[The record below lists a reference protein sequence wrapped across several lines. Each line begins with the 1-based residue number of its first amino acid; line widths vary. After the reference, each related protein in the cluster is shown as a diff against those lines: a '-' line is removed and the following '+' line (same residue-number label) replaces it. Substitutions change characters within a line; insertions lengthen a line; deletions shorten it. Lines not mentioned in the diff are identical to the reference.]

1 MIKPWDSFFKLKIE
15 KIFKEKYYILD
26 IGGGLRIDPSK
37 NNRNKQHYFIDQYLP
52 KVKYVILDKVSDYN
66 PDIVGDVHDLPFEDN
81 SVDAVI
87 CMNVLEHVEEPQ
99 KAVKEIYRV
108 LRLL

>member
-37 NNRNKQHYFIDQYLP
+37 NNRN
-52 KVKYVILDKVSDYN
+52 
-66 PDIVGDVHDLPFEDN
+66 N
-81 SVDAVI
+81 SG
-87 CMNVLEHVEEPQ
+87 HS
-99 KAVKEIYRV
+99 R
-108 LRLL
+108 